1 MDQEPGLLALLSF
14 GPDGWGDE
22 LLLGLR
28 VTLMLAIMTAPIGLV
43 GGFLLALARRSENP
57 FLKGPATVFTTVFKG
72 LPELITLFIVYYGLS
87 LAIAWLFS
95 LFGDVRVEVSS
106 FLAGML
112 ALGAVSASF
121 ASEVFMGALGGIQ
134 RGQVEAAE
142 ALGLKPWARMRTVL
156 IPQVMRLA
164 LPGLG
169 NLWLVL
175 LKDTALVSVIA
186 LPDLLRRTQIAVGAT
201 KEPFFF
207 YMVAIGIYFVIS
219 MISMG
224 AFALLE
230 QRYSRGYAAR

>member
-1 MDQEPGLLALLSF
+1 MAELFALLSY
-14 GPDGWGDE
+14 GPEGWGDE

-28 VTLMLAIMTAPIGLV
+28 VTLLLALATAPIGLI
-43 GGFLLALARRSENP
+43 GGFLLALARRSDRA
-57 FLKGPATVFTTVFKG
+57 LVRMPATLFTTVFKG

-87 LAIAWLFS
+87 IAIAELFS

-106 FLAGML
+106 FLAGMI

-121 ASEVFMGALGGIQ
+121 ASEVFMAALGGVQ
-134 RGQVEAAE
+134 RGQIEAAH
-142 ALGLKPWARMRTVL
+142 ALGLGPWARLRKVI

-186 LPDLLRRTQIAVGAT
+186 LPDLLRRTFIAVGAT

-207 YMVAIGIYFVIS
+207 FLVAMAIYFTIS
-219 MISMG
+219 MISAG
-224 AFALLE
+224 LFGLLE
-230 QRYSRGYAAR
+230 TRYGRGYATQR

>member
-1 MDQEPGLLALLSF
+1 MAELFALLSY
-14 GPDGWGDE
+14 GPEGWGDE

-28 VTLMLAIMTAPIGLV
+28 VTLLLALATAPIGLI
-43 GGFLLALARRSENP
+43 GGFLLALARRSDRA
-57 FLKGPATVFTTVFKG
+57 LVRMPATLFTTVFKG

-87 LAIAWLFS
+87 IAIAELFS

-106 FLAGML
+106 FLAGMI

-121 ASEVFMGALGGIQ
+121 ASEVFMAALGGVQ
-134 RGQVEAAE
+134 RGQIEAAH
-142 ALGLKPWARMRTVL
+142 ALGLGPWARLRKVI
-156 IPQVMRLA
+156 IPQVLRLA

-186 LPDLLRRTQIAVGAT
+186 LPDLLRRTFIAVGAT

-207 YMVAIGIYFVIS
+207 FLVAMAIYFTIS
-219 MISMG
+219 MISAG
-224 AFALLE
+224 LFGLLE
-230 QRYSRGYAAR
+230 TRYGRGYATQR

>member
-1 MDQEPGLLALLSF
+1 MGDEGTLLGLLSF
-14 GPDGWGDE
+14 GADGWGDE

-28 VTLMLAIMTAPIGLV
+28 ITILLALATAPIGLV
-43 GGFLLALARRSENP
+43 GGFLLALARRSP
-57 FLKGPATVFTTVFKG
+57 RRALSAPATAFTTVFKG

-87 LAIAWLFS
+87 LAIAWLLG
-95 LFGDVRVEVSS
+95 LFGEVSVEVSS
-106 FLAGML
+106 FAAGMI

-121 ASEVFMGALGGIQ
+121 ASEVFMAALGGIE
-134 RGQVEAAE
+134 RGQVEAAD
-142 ALGLKPWARMRTVL
+142 ALGLRRYATMRTVL
-156 IPQVMRLA
+156 LPQVMRLA

-207 YMVAIGIYFVIS
+207 YMVAIGIYFAIS
-219 MISMG
+219 MASM
-224 AFALLE
+224 ALFALLE
-230 QRYSRGYAAR
+230 KRYSRGYAPR

>member
-1 MDQEPGLLALLSF
+1 MDDQSLLSLLSY
-14 GPDGWGDE
+14 GPNGWGDE

-28 VTLMLAIMTAPIGLV
+28 ITLLLAIATAPIGLV
-43 GGFLLALARRSENP
+43 GGFLLALARRSNNP
-57 FLKGPATVFTTVFKG
+57 LVRGPATAFTTVFKG

-87 LAIAWLFS
+87 LAIAWFFS
-95 LFGDVRVEVSS
+95 FFGDVRVEVSS
-106 FLAGML
+106 FAAGMI

-121 ASEVFMGALGGIQ
+121 ASEVFMGALGGIN

-142 ALGLKPWARMRTVL
+142 ALGMRRWAILRKIL
-156 IPQVMRLA
+156 IPQVLRLA

-207 YMVAIGIYFVIS
+207 FTVAILIYFAIS
-219 MISMG
+219 MISMA

-230 QRYSRGYAAR
+230 RHYGRGYAAR

>member
-1 MDQEPGLLALLSF
+1 MDELFALLRY
-14 GPDGWGDE
+14 GPEGWGDE
-22 LLLGLR
+22 LLAGLR
-28 VTLMLAIMTAPIGLV
+28 VTLLLALATAPIGLV
-43 GGFLLALARRSENP
+43 GGFLLALARRS
-57 FLKGPATVFTTVFKG
+57 GHRSARVPATLFATVFKG

-87 LAIAWLFS
+87 IAIAWLFS
-95 LFGDVRVEVSS
+95 LFGDISVEVSA

-121 ASEVFMGALGGIQ
+121 ASEVFMAALGGIQ
-134 RGQVEAAE
+134 RGQIEAAD
-142 ALGLKPWARMRTVL
+142 ALGLRRWAILRKIL

-186 LPDLLRRTQIAVGAT
+186 LPDLLRRTFIAVGAT

-207 YMVAIGIYFVIS
+207 FTVAIVIYFVVS
-219 MISMG
+219 LVST
-224 AFALLE
+224 ALLGLLE
-230 QRYSRGYAAR
+230 ARYARGYASQ

>member
-1 MDQEPGLLALLSF
+1 MDDSLLGLLRF

-22 LLLGLR
+22 LLAGLR
-28 VTLMLAIMTAPIGLV
+28 ITL
-43 GGFLLALARRSENP
+43 LLALTTAPVGLVLGFCLALMRRSDNAR
-57 FLKGPATVFTTVFKG
+57 LRVPATIFTTIFKG

-87 LAIAWLFS
+87 MAIRWVLSFVTSVHIEISA
-95 LFGDVRVEVSS
+95 
-106 FLAGML
+106 FLAGVI

-121 ASEVFMGALGGIQ
+121 ASEVFMGALNGIN

-142 ALGLKPWARMRTVL
+142 ALGLGRWPILRKIL

-164 LPGLG
+164 LPGLS

-186 LPDLLRRTQIAVGAT
+186 LPDLLRRTFIAVGST

-207 YMVAIGIYFVIS
+207 FTVAIVIYFIIS
-219 MISMG
+219 LVSM
-224 AFALLE
+224 AILALLE
-230 QRYSRGYAAR
+230 ARFSRGYAR